1 MTIRTPLGRVRG
13 HGSAKSGTMHFWHQ
27 RLSAIVLL
35 PLTIWFAWSVA
46 RHAGAPH
53 ADVLIFLAQPLNAI
67 GIAMFVIAGLF
78 HMLLGLKVV
87 IEDYIHNEGTKVALL
102 VLLHFAVLAV
112 AVTCL
117 VSVLR
122 IIV

>member
-1 MTIRTPLGRVRG
+1 
-13 HGSAKSGTMHFWHQ
+13 
-27 RLSAIVLL
+27 VLL
-35 PLTIWFAWSVA
+35 PLTLWFVWAIVG
-46 RHAGAPH
+46 HVGAPH

-67 GIAMFVIAGLF
+67 GIAMFVIVGLF
-78 HMLLGLKVV
+78 HMLLGVKVV

-102 VLLHFAVLAV
+102 VVVHFAVLAI
-112 AVTCL
+112 AMTCL